1 MRKAARIVCSRTSWK
16 NRAGFVMENDLV
28 RLVTLSGGGHIA
40 EFRFRSGLN
49 LPTVNPLWLPPWKTI
64 DPQQYNEKKHA
75 KRYGSMETGKTV
87 GSVAGHSIC
96 LDYFGPPSPEE
107 TKQGLSIH
115 GEAPGSRWQAKRVSR
130 MVGRA
135 VLELGVDLPVAG
147 LRFSRQITI
156 REGESV
162 AYFKE
167 KVTNLKKAD
176 HFFHWTQHVTL
187 GPPFLHAKD
196 SRTFVPGTKAKTY
209 PLGYEGKELLQ
220 INKEFQWPMAPGAK
234 GGKIDISK
242 PLTKSGKGF
251 VATALLRPDRE
262 MPYVA
267 ALNTKEN
274 LIIGY
279 CFKRAD
285 FPWVAIWEEN
295 RARKE
300 SPWNGVSQT
309 RGLEFGST
317 PFPLMR
323 RDAFA
328 NGPLFGTPHFSL
340 VPAKGQKIASYV
352 AFLTTVPKGFEEIRD
367 IQVGNKKIVVIG
379 STNQGKTVELKIP
392 ASGLQ
397 T

>member
-1 MRKAARIVCSRTSWK
+1 MRKSARIVCSRVSWK
-16 NRAGFVMENDLV
+16 NRAGYTLENDLV
-28 RLVTLSGGGHIA
+28 RLVTLTGGGHVA

-49 LPTVNPLWLPPWKTI
+49 LSTVNPLWLPPWKTI
-64 DPQQYNEKKHA
+64 EPYQYKEKKHA
-75 KRYGSMETGKTV
+75 KLYGPMETGKTV

-96 LDYFGPPSPEE
+96 LDYFGSPSPEE
-107 TKQGLSIH
+107 SKQGLSIH
-115 GEAPGSRWQAKRVSR
+115 GEAPASLWRATRVSS

-135 VLELGVDLPVAG
+135 VLEMTVQLPVAG

-187 GPPFLHAKD
+187 GPPFLHPKD
-196 SRTFVPGTKAKTY
+196 CRTFLPGTKGKTY
-209 PLGYEGKELLQ
+209 PHGYEGKELLQ
-220 INKEFQWPMAPGAK
+220 FNKEFQWPFAPGIS
-234 GGKIDISK
+234 GTKIDISK
-242 PLTKSGKGF
+242 PLTKRGRGF
-251 VATALLRPDRE
+251 VASVLLRPDRE
-262 MPYVA
+262 MQYVA

-279 CFKRAD
+279 CFKRTD

-300 SPWNGVSQT
+300 SPWSGVSET

-317 PFPLMR
+317 PIPLMR
-323 RDAFA
+323 REAFA
-328 NGPLFGTPHFSL
+328 NGPLFDTPHFSL
-340 VPAKGQKIASYV
+340 VPAKGEKIASYLS
-352 AFLTTVPKGFEEIRD
+352 FLAPVPKGFVEIRD
-367 IQVGNKKIVVIG
+367 IEIGNRKIVVIG
-379 STNQGKTVELKIP
+379 RDNQGKTVKLKIT
-392 ASGLQ
+392 ASGLNV
-397 T
+397 